1 MLRALYLLLIA
12 AVVITVALPFV
23 LTSLAR
29 DAHGI
34 TIPGTVYHK
43 SEFLKVHY
51 SDWEL
56 SRDITI
62 QYTIPE
68 TSSVGFFTV
77 HPDAEHFDALRTKQ
91 PVDVRYLPRK
101 DVPQVPLSKIL
112 ADLHALPTAR
122 LESVPGVPVLER
134 LANANLLVPCA
145 IIAVIVALLI
155 LKRIT
160 RWRPL
165 GWSAGIA
172 GVSLIGFL
180 IFQGFPNVTPEPV
193 RDVRLA
199 AGVVK
204 AVERIDKL
212 FAGTRS
218 RGVIADQPIDVVSVE
233 FVPQGRTEPV
243 LAVDLVD
250 RGSIPNL
257 RLQSAVNVKYEAA
270 SPRTAYIEGATRN
283 FPVRNFRGTVV
294 TGILSLAVIIAL
306 LGAVVL
312 LGRGYD
318 RLTKR

>member
-1 MLRALYLLLIA
+1 MLRGLYLLVIA
-12 AVVITVALPFV
+12 AAIIIVALPFV

-34 TIPGTVYHK
+34 TIPGIVYHK
-43 SEFLKVHY
+43 SESVKVRY

-77 HPDAEHFDALRTKQ
+77 HPDPEHFDALRMKQ
-91 PVDVRYLPRK
+91 PVEVRYLPRK

-112 ADLHALPTAR
+112 SDLHALPTAR
-122 LESVPGVPVLER
+122 LESVPGMSLIDR
-134 LANANLLVPCA
+134 LTDTKLLVPCS
-145 IIAVIVALLI
+145 ILSTIAVLLI
-155 LKRIT
+155 LKRFT
-160 RWRPL
+160 RWSPL

-172 GVSLIGFL
+172 GISLIGFL
-180 IFQGFPNVTPEPV
+180 FFQGFPNATPEPV
-193 RDVRLA
+193 RDVRS
-199 AGVVK
+199 AGGLVK

-218 RGVIADQPIDVVSVE
+218 RGVIADQPMDVVGVE

-243 LAVDLVD
+243 LAVDLID

-257 RLQSAVNVKYEAA
+257 RIESAVNVKYEAA

-294 TGILSLAVIIAL
+294 TGILYLAVIIVV
-306 LGAVVL
+306 LGAIVL

>member
-12 AVVITVALPFV
+12 AVVITIALPFV

-43 SEFLKVHY
+43 DEYVKVRY
-51 SDWEL
+51 SDLEI
-56 SRDITI
+56 SRDVTI
-62 QYTIPE
+62 QYTVPE

-112 ADLHALPTAR
+112 SDLHALPTAR
-122 LESVPGVPVLER
+122 LESMPGVPVLDR
-134 LANANLLVPCA
+134 LANANLLVPCS

-172 GVSLIGFL
+172 GVSLVGFL
-180 IFQGFPNVTPEPV
+180 IFQGFPNVRPEPV

-199 AGVVK
+199 GGIVK

-243 LAVDLVD
+243 LAVDLID